1 MLTRSDIDRVVSAA
15 LAEDAPWGDATAEA
29 FVPASVHAR
38 AELVAREAAQL
49 RQISYKMCDAIE

>member
-29 FVPASVHAR
+29 FVVTADEFGVLGRHGFVIDRDKFALGLP
-38 AELVAREAAQL
+38 Q
-49 RQISYKMCDAIE
+49 